1 MKRLNLITAVGA
13 AAALLVG
20 GGYVVMQK
28 SHADHTEPVISME
41 EDVIECSIE
50 ADAAELMKGLTAT
63 DDVDGDLTDHII
75 VNDIR
80 IKTDEDTEEAD
91 KQKTDTSDA
100 ETASVSDTSSVSDAA
115 DGSDTDTA
123 GASSEGNSDTSA
135 SEASDT
141 SGDSDTGSASDT
153 SGDSDSG
160 NAAATS
166 EASDTKEF
174 EITYVV
180 FDSSSN
186 AATAS
191 RTLRYTDYH
200 APHFAISQALRFSSA
215 SAVDLYSCLS
225 AEDCIDGDIS
235 SQINIEMSSNFSG
248 SVSFGTYNA
257 TLSVTNS
264 LGDTAV
270 LPITFEVYDAASEEE
285 LARPQLVLT
294 DYIVYLKKG
303 EAFHPEDYLEG
314 MVLDNVG
321 YFFLENEELTK
332 EGVQELDYGYSNEEY
347 QHFFPKSA
355 VEIKNDVDTEKP
367 GTYQVR
373 YSFQHSEDEP
383 KSSIELTVVVE

>member
-80 IKTDEDTEEAD
+80 IKTDEDIEEAD

-135 SEASDT
+135 
-141 SGDSDTGSASDT
+141 
-153 SGDSDSG
+153 
-160 NAAATS
+160 S

-303 EAFHPEDYLEG
+303 ETFHPEDYLEG